1 MANEFRENDNENK
14 TLKLVVIPI
23 ILGITIMA
31 LVGISLYKQNNLKK
45 TELVSNKT
53 TLTSV
58 GLSTAE
64 ISKNII
70 NWTDKQRDSRGVYS
84 ENEICEKGVCSTGLS
99 SNRSGF
105 SVLDG
110 KVKYEN
116 KIDKSVVSDLT
127 KYADNKV
134 VQVIQSNYLI
144 CNFLYDLYNYPNAS
158 DEIKNLTEK
167 ICFNIQ
173 YELATREDWDSIYNT
188 ESTVDTASL
197 LNKNLQKFNEILV
210 EKKATSS
217 PIVDNFNAYKN
228 YGYFVSEFATRYK
241 WKGKYEDY
249 KGFMVSLNKFLD
261 LYSDDKNQFNEG
273 EGCGLALG
281 LIDMGESKQL
291 SEFKKYGELLY
302 SQEVINQD
310 INKMTVRQML
320 TCGLVASKMNDKKM
334 VNNFVDKIITNFYN
348 KDKGCLGEQSL
359 GSLINVYDVKNNG
372 MFLIL
377 LNNNIGEN

>member
-14 TLKLVVIPI
+14 ILRLVIIPI
-23 ILGITIMA
+23 VLGVMIMA

-45 TELVSNKT
+45 TELISNDK
-53 TLTSV
+53 TLTPA

-70 NWTDKQRDSRGVYS
+70 NWTEKQRDNRGVYN

-116 KIDKSVVSDLT
+116 KTDKSVVSDLN

-144 CNFLYDLYNYPNAS
+144 CNFLYDLYSYPGAS

-167 ICFNIQ
+167 VCFNIQ
-173 YELATREDWDSIYNT
+173 YELATREDWDSIYST
-188 ESTVDTASL
+188 ESTIDTASL
-197 LNKNLQKFNEILV
+197 LNKNLQKLNEILV
-210 EKKATSS
+210 VKKTTSS

-241 WKGKYEDY
+241 WKGKDEDY

-261 LYSDDKNQFNEG
+261 LYSNDKSQFNEG
-273 EGCGLALG
+273 ESCGLALG

-291 SEFKKYGELLY
+291 SEFKKYGELVY
-302 SQEVINQD
+302 SEEVINQD
-310 INKMTVRQML
+310 IDKMTVRQML
-320 TCGLVASKMNDKKM
+320 TCGLLASKMNDKKM

-348 KDKGCLGEQSL
+348 KDKGCLGEQSP

-377 LNNNIGEN
+377 LNNNEEN